1 MLLPSL
7 ALGICVMPTW
17 ITCLHASLS
26 SELRSL
32 RQAAISSALGMN
44 ELQSLNTSDVHAWRC
59 SAVPCEDERAGQA
72 VASSKHRDM
81 HDRTKDLD
89 RRGVHLFWPV
99 VFIPKSRVVNR
110 SRYWTSSRRHR
121 YALAGARACRET
133 SALVAFDPAAAPSPP
148 GMGLRRIERYG
159 GCSAQPV
166 CINVGTHEPP
176 SHHTFVQ
183 ALMSYQ
189 R

>member
-1 MLLPSL
+1 MLFTTTSFIMGI
-7 ALGICVMPTW
+7 GICS
-17 ITCLHASLS
+17 IRLS
-26 SELRSL
+26 CCALANAIATSSAGHLRDAHLDYLPACIAEFGAALSE
-32 RQAAISSALGMN
+32 AAISSALGMN

-99 VFIPKSRVVNR
+99 VFIQKSRVVNR

-133 SALVAFDPAAAPSPP
+133 SALVAFDPAAAPLATRN
-148 GMGLRRIERYG
+148 GL
-159 GCSAQPV
+159 AKD
-166 CINVGTHEPP
+166 
-176 SHHTFVQ
+176 
-183 ALMSYQ
+183 
-189 R
+189 